1 MFNPDELLTS
11 VFEGANSTSAAPI
24 PEGEYNATCNK
35 VEIRSWQSKT
45 DPNKGG
51 YILSTQWE
59 INDDISESTG
69 RDKNIARYEIFLDI
83 TPEGK
88 LDMARGK
95 NTRLGKLREAVGLN
109 QPGQSFSF
117 TMLEGQSANVYI
129 AHRINGE
136 DVYAE
141 IKSISSL

>member
-24 PEGEYNATCNK
+24 PEGEYNATCSK

-51 YILSTQWE
+51 YILSTTWE

-69 RDKNIARYEIFLDI
+69 RDRNSARYEIFLDI

-88 LDMARGK
+88 LDMV
-95 NTRLGKLREAVGLN
+95 EAKILV
-109 QPGQSFSF
+109 
-117 TMLEGQSANVYI
+117 SANCVRRL
-129 AHRINGE
+129 A
-136 DVYAE
+136 
-141 IKSISSL
+141 

>member
-11 VFEGANSTSAAPI
+11 VFEGANSTSSAPI
-24 PEGEYNATCNK
+24 PEGEYNATCSK

-51 YILSTQWE
+51 YILSTTWE

-69 RDKNIARYEIFLDI
+69 RDRNSARYEIFLDI

-88 LDMARGK
+88 LDMGRGK

-117 TMLEGQSANVYI
+117 TMIEGQSANIYV
-129 AHRINGE
+129 AHRISGE

-141 IKSISSL
+141 IKSVSSL